1 MTLLVMGN
9 ILWVIAHSFKRVL
22 PNLRNSLG
30 NAGKGAVAVS
40 LIFALVLIITGYRSA
55 EYVVVWTPPNF
66 LVHINNI
73 LMVTAIFV
81 FALGH
86 TRGRLRGRLRH
97 PMLASV
103 KIWAVAHLLVNGDLA
118 SLILFGSMLAWA
130 ALAVVLINR
139 SETRIAPKPGTAKRD
154 IVLVFMVVFIF
165 LLISA
170 FHWFFGVWPF
180 PGGLSD
186 KILQLAQW

>member
-1 MTLLVMGN
+1 MTLLVIGN
-9 ILWVIAHSFKRVL
+9 ILWVIAHSFRRVL

-30 NAGKGAVAVS
+30 NIGKGAVAIS
-40 LIFALVLIITGYRSA
+40 LIIALVLIVIGYRSA
-55 EYVVVWTPPNF
+55 EYVAVWTPPNF
-66 LVHINNI
+66 LVYVNNI

-86 TRGRLRGRLRH
+86 TRGHLRGRLRH

-130 ALAVVLINR
+130 SLAVMLINR

-186 KILQLAQW
+186 KIL

>member
-1 MTLLVMGN
+1 
-9 ILWVIAHSFKRVL
+9 
-22 PNLRNSLG
+22 
-30 NAGKGAVAVS
+30 
-40 LIFALVLIITGYRSA
+40 
-55 EYVVVWTPPNF
+55 
-66 LVHINNI
+66 
-73 LMVTAIFV
+73 
-81 FALGH
+81 
-86 TRGRLRGRLRH
+86 
-97 PMLASV
+97 MLTSV

-130 ALAVVLINR
+130 VLAVILINR
-139 SETRIAPKPGTAKRD
+139 SETRTAPKPGTAKRD

-186 KILQLAQW
+186 KIL

>member
-186 KILQLAQW
+186 KILYLAQ

>member
-1 MTLLVMGN
+1 M
-9 ILWVIAHSFKRVL
+9 L
-22 PNLRNSLG
+22 P
-30 NAGKGAVAVS
+30 
-40 LIFALVLIITGYRSA
+40 F
-55 EYVVVWTPPNF
+55 
-66 LVHINNI
+66 
-73 LMVTAIFV
+73 
-81 FALGH
+81 GH

-130 ALAVVLINR
+130 ALAVILINR
-139 SETRIAPKPGTAKRD
+139 SETRIASKPGTAKRD
-154 IVLVFMVVFIF
+154 IVLVFMVVFTF

-180 PGGLSD
+180 PESLGD
-186 KILQLAQW
+186 KIL

>member
-1 MTLLVMGN
+1 MSLLVIGN

-22 PNLRNSLG
+22 PILRNSLG
-30 NAGKGAVAVS
+30 NAGKGAVAIS
-40 LIFALVLIITGYRSA
+40 LIIALVLIVTGYRSA
-55 EYVVVWTPPNF
+55 EYVAVWTPPNF

-73 LMVTAIFV
+73 LMLTAIFV

-97 PMLASV
+97 PMLTSV

-130 ALAVVLINR
+130 VLAVILINR
-139 SETRIAPKPGTAKRD
+139 SETRTAPKPGTAKRD

-186 KILQLAQW
+186 KILQVAQW

>member
-1 MTLLVMGN
+1 MSLLVIGN

-22 PNLRNSLG
+22 PNLRNSLV
-30 NAGKGAVAVS
+30 NAGKGAVAIS
-40 LIFALVLIITGYRSA
+40 LIIALVLIVTGYRSA
-55 EYVVVWTPPNF
+55 EYVAVWNPPNF
-66 LVHINNI
+66 LVHVNNI
-73 LMVTAIFV
+73 LMVTAVFV

-130 ALAVVLINR
+130 VLAVILINR
-139 SETRIAPKPGTAKRD
+139 SETRTAPKPGTAKRD

-186 KILQLAQW
+186 KIL

>member
-97 PMLASV
+97 PMLGSV

-130 ALAVVLINR
+130 ALAVILINR
-139 SETRIAPKPGTAKRD
+139 SEPRIAPKPGTAKRD

-186 KILQLAQW
+186 KIL

>member
-186 KILQLAQW
+186 KILLLAQW

>member
-1 MTLLVMGN
+1 MTLLVIGN
-9 ILWVIAHSFKRVL
+9 ILWVSAHSFKRVL

-30 NAGKGAVAVS
+30 NVGKGAVAIS
-40 LIFALVLIITGYRSA
+40 LIIALVLIVIGYKSA
-55 EYVVVWTPPNF
+55 EYVAVWTPPNF
-66 LVHINNI
+66 LVHVNNI

-130 ALAVVLINR
+130 ALAVILINR

-154 IVLVFMVVFIF
+154 IVFVFMVVFIF

-180 PGGLSD
+180 PESLGD
-186 KILQLAQW
+186 KIL

>member
-103 KIWAVAHLLVNGDLA
+103 KIWAVAHLLVNGDLE
-118 SLILFGSMLAWA
+118 SLIVFGSMLAWA

-186 KILQLAQW
+186 KILYLAQ

>member
-1 MTLLVMGN
+1 MTLLVIGN

-30 NAGKGAVAVS
+30 NAGKGAVAIS
-40 LIFALVLIITGYRSA
+40 LIIALVLIVTGYRSA
-55 EYVVVWTPPNF
+55 EYVAVWAPPNF

-73 LMVTAIFV
+73 LMLTAIFV

-86 TRGRLRGRLRH
+86 TRGRPRGRLRH
-97 PMLASV
+97 PMLMSV

-130 ALAVVLINR
+130 VLAVILINR
-139 SETRIAPKPGTAKRD
+139 SETRTAPKPGTVKRD

-180 PGGLSD
+180 PGGLSE
-186 KILQLAQW
+186 KIL

>member
-1 MTLLVMGN
+1 MTLLVIGN

-30 NAGKGAVAVS
+30 NAGKGAVAIS
-40 LIFALVLIITGYRSA
+40 LIIALVLIVTGYRSA
-55 EYVVVWTPPNF
+55 EYVAVWTPPNF

-73 LMVTAIFV
+73 LMLTAILV

-97 PMLASV
+97 PMLTSV

-130 ALAVVLINR
+130 VLAVILINR
-139 SETRIAPKPGTAKRD
+139 SETRTAPKPGTAKRD

-170 FHWFFGVWPF
+170 LHWFFGVWPF
-180 PGGLSD
+180 PGGLSG
-186 KILQLAQW
+186 KIL

>member
-186 KILQLAQW
+186 KILYLAQW

>member
-1 MTLLVMGN
+1 M
-9 ILWVIAHSFKRVL
+9 
-22 PNLRNSLG
+22 
-30 NAGKGAVAVS
+30 
-40 LIFALVLIITGYRSA
+40 
-55 EYVVVWTPPNF
+55 
-66 LVHINNI
+66 
-73 LMVTAIFV
+73 
-81 FALGH
+81 
-86 TRGRLRGRLRH
+86 
-97 PMLASV
+97 
-103 KIWAVAHLLVNGDLA
+103 NGDLA

-139 SETRIAPKPGTAKRD
+139 SGTRIAPKPGTAKRD

-186 KILQLAQW
+186 KIL

>member
-86 TRGRLRGRLRH
+86 TKGRLRGRLRH
-97 PMLASV
+97 PMLTSV

-130 ALAVVLINR
+130 VLAVILINR
-139 SETRIAPKPGTAKRD
+139 SETRTAPKPVNAKRD

-170 FHWFFGVWPF
+170 LHWFFGGWPF
-180 PGGLSD
+180 PGGLSG
-186 KILQLAQW
+186 KIL

>member
-130 ALAVVLINR
+130 ALAVILINR

-186 KILQLAQW
+186 KILYLAQ

>member
-1 MTLLVMGN
+1 MTLLVIGN
-9 ILWVIAHSFKRVL
+9 ILWVSAHSFKRVL

-86 TRGRLRGRLRH
+86 TRGRLTGRLRH
-97 PMLASV
+97 PMLTSV

-118 SLILFGSMLAWA
+118 SLILFSSMLAWA
-130 ALAVVLINR
+130 VLAVILINR
-139 SETRIAPKPGTAKRD
+139 SETWTAPKPGNAKRD

-165 LLISA
+165 LLLSA

-186 KILQLAQW
+186 KIL

>member
-86 TRGRLRGRLRH
+86 TRGRFRGRLRH

-130 ALAVVLINR
+130 ALAVILINR

-186 KILQLAQW
+186 KILYLAQ